1 MRRKVVG
8 NAASLPYLREWR
20 QARATG
26 QMGEFEFD
34 AELWLYPGKGGW
46 HFVTLPAHVAE
57 QIKFVAALRARGW
70 RSEAVKVRMGKTEW
84 TTSIFPDK
92 ASGSFL
98 LPVKA
103 EVRRREQLA
112 AGQIIRIALML

>member
-1 MRRKVVG
+1 MRRTCPIWGLATSGSKV
-8 NAASLPYLREWR
+8 
-20 QARATG
+20 G

-46 HFVTLPAHVAE
+46 HFVTLPADIAG
-57 QIKFVAALRARGW
+57 QIRFLTEPKTRGW
-70 RSEAVKVRMGKTEW
+70 RSEAVIVRIRKTEW
-84 TTSIFPDK
+84 TTSVFPDK

-103 EVRRREQLA
+103 EVRRKEKLA
-112 AGQIIRIALML
+112 AGQSIRIKLSLDGR